1 MIRNVLI
8 VALLLLAMPV
18 AAEVSAEQA
27 RLLPR
32 AEVEEQLASSHP
44 SAFYAYAARLFEEGD
59 RQDAVTWFYVG
70 QLRYKYLV
78 ATQPAL
84 PPDGEPALMASLNS
98 LIGQFINEW
107 AGGDPTAWAGSISS
121 AIEWDAANG
130 NLVTP
135 KDVAQEEQAEVLNG
149 LIRLRDHILAN
160 ANEIR
165 DQRKAAG
172 LELR

>member
-1 MIRNVLI
+1 VIRKIFI
-8 VALLLLAMPV
+8 VALLFLAGPV
-18 AAEVSAEQA
+18 AAELSVEQV

-32 AEVEEQLASSHP
+32 TDVESQLANSHP
-44 SAFYAYAARLFEEGD
+44 SSFYAYAARLFEEGD
-59 RQDAVTWFYVG
+59 RQEAVTWFFVG

-107 AGGDPTAWAGSISS
+107 AGGDPIAWAGSISS

-130 NLVTP
+130 NSVTP
-135 KDVAQEEQAEVLNG
+135 KDLAPAEQEEVRSG

-160 ANEIR
+160 ADEIR

-172 LELR
+172 LEVR